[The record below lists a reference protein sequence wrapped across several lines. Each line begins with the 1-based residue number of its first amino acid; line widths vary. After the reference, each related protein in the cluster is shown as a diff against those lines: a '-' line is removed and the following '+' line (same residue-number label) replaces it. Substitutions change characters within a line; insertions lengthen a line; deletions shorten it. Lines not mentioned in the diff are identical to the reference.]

1 MIINASSNQIPLAD
15 GSVHAVV
22 TSPPY
27 FGLRK
32 YEGAQDVSWP
42 AGSYAPMTGC
52 PPCVDV
58 PAMACPFGNEPT
70 IEAYV
75 FHSLLILR
83 ECRRVLRDDGVLW
96 WNIGDSY
103 AADRSGTA
111 MPAQTVAGGV
121 SGKGNAPAFR
131 GMPEQ
136 GGAHRN
142 ARGIGVKHGDLM
154 GIPHRV
160 MLAAQADG
168 WTVRNDCV
176 WAKVAPMPESVKGW
190 RFDADG
196 NLTRGSWRHTRA
208 HEFVF
213 QMTKGMGYYSDGE
226 SVKERANRGA
236 AGSTFTNGKT
246 GVNGAGR
253 VGQGDRIE
261 DGARN
266 PRSVLT
272 PPPSA
277 YNGAHF
283 AVFPPE
289 LIRPLILSSV
299 PRRCCS
305 KCGAGWAAV
314 IKTPD
319 FSEQP
324 KRSDARKMDRSDR
337 TSAGQKWQEWRD
349 ANPDKIQGSRP
360 TCDCNEPSH
369 VPGIVL
375 DPFCGSGTTGEVARE
390 SLVRFIG
397 LDISLPY
404 LRDQASWRA
413 ERKVS
418 AAKVEEMPLFA
429 MTETAPAM
437 NW

>member
-1 MIINASSNQIPLAD
+1 MIINASSHQIPLAD
-15 GSVHAVV
+15 GSVHAIV

-32 YEGAQDVSWP
+32 YDGAQDVSWP

-52 PPCVDV
+52 PPCVEV
-58 PAMACPFGNEPT
+58 HAMACPFGNEPT

-75 FHSLLILR
+75 WHSLLILR

-96 WNIGDSY
+96 LNLGDSY
-103 AADRSGTA
+103 TGGGNGGGGSFAKDGIRRAEPGTDKNKA
-111 MPAQTVAGGV
+111 TRFGRRGATDDLPQ
-121 SGKGNAPAFR
+121 GNL
-131 GMPEQ
+131 
-136 GGAHRN
+136 
-142 ARGIGVKHGDLM
+142 I

-190 RFDADG
+190 RYDAEG
-196 NLTRGSWRHTRA
+196 NLSRGSWRHTRA

-213 QMTKGMGYYSDGE
+213 QMTKGMGYYGDGE
-226 SVKERANRGA
+226 AVKERANRGA
-236 AGSTFTNGKT
+236 AGSTFTDGKT
-246 GVNGAGR
+246 GINGAGR
-253 VGQGDRIE
+253 VGQGDRAE
-261 DGARN
+261 DGGRN

-277 YNGAHF
+277 YSGAHF

-289 LIRPLILSSV
+289 LIRPLILASV
-299 PRRCCS
+299 PRRCCP

-314 IKTPD
+314 IETPD

-337 TSAGQKWQEWRD
+337 TSAGQKWQEWREWRD

-369 VPGIVL
+369 IPGIVL

-418 AAKVEEMPLFA
+418 VAKVEEMPLFGSIK
-429 MTETAPAM
+429 
-437 NW
+437 

>member
-1 MIINASSNQIPLAD
+1 
-15 GSVHAVV
+15 
-22 TSPPY
+22 
-27 FGLRK
+27 
-32 YEGAQDVSWP
+32 
-42 AGSYAPMTGC
+42 MTGC

-75 FHSLLILR
+75 WHSLLILR

-96 WNIGDSY
+96 WNVGDSY
-103 AADRSGTA
+103 SSGTRTQRA
-111 MPAQTVAGGV
+111 ETGKHSPVGSEAGRSPV
-121 SGKGNAPAFR
+121 LSAIDDGN
-131 GMPEQ
+131 
-136 GGAHRN
+136 
-142 ARGIGVKHGDLM
+142 LL

-176 WAKVAPMPESVKGW
+176 WAKVAPMPESVRGW
-190 RFDADG
+190 RYGTEG
-196 NLTRGSWRHTRA
+196 NFTAGSWRHTRA
-208 HEFVF
+208 HEYVF
-213 QMTKGMGYYSDGE
+213 QMVKGMGYYCDGE
-226 SVKERANRGA
+226 AVKERANRGA

-253 VGQGDRIE
+253 VGQGERAE

-277 YNGAHF
+277 YSGAHF

-289 LIRPLILSSV
+289 LIRPLTLASV
-299 PRRCCS
+299 PRRCCPT
-305 KCGAGWAAV
+305 CGTAWAPVVEAMGKVQAHWAPGTQEKAIAGKGRHGESSV
-314 IKTPD
+314 INTGMVQ
-319 FSEQP
+319 SV
-324 KRSDARKMDRSDR
+324 S
-337 TSAGQKWQEWRD
+337 T
-349 ANPDKIQGSRP
+349 IGSRP
-360 TCDCNEPSH
+360 VCGCPEAAP

-413 ERKVS
+413 ERQVS

-429 MTETAPAM
+429 ASG
-437 NW
+437 